1 MNKESKIKTIDKCR
15 KSISK
20 LQAKE
25 EKLFNDLKKELEIE
39 ADDEYFIDILFYY
52 CFNEGEYVR
61 KLLREYL

>member
-1 MNKESKIKTIDKCR
+1 MRKSKIEIIDNCR
-15 KSISK
+15 KAIAK

-25 EKLFNDLKKELEIE
+25 EKLFDDLKKELEIE
-39 ADDEYFIDILFYY
+39 SNDEYFLDILFDY